1 MSMLASARNTGAPGR
16 VWLAAATALACAA
29 GLGCGSSP
37 STNGD
42 AAVGGAI
49 TGPADNHCS
58 GVTPIVVNSLS
69 CSVTTPPDAGAQNDD
84 AGTHEEMAATL
95 FNAEGADDD
104 CKFHVS
110 FTTMPAVKLNT
121 SVTFKVTVTKLA
133 DGTPATGAVNAQGD
147 GVAIEGFVD
156 STTTVHVL
164 PNTTPPTTASET
176 PAGSGVYT
184 IGPVKFDASG
194 RWIVRFHLYE
204 TCTDVLEDS
213 PHGHVA
219 FFFDVP

>member
-1 MSMLASARNTGAPGR
+1 MI
-16 VWLAAATALACAA
+16 AAAVALLACA
-29 GLGCGSSP
+29 GGPGCSS
-37 STNGD
+37 SSSNNNGD
-42 AAVGGAI
+42 ASAVSGAV
-49 TGPADNHCS
+49 TGPVDDHCS
-58 GVTPIVVNSLS
+58 AVTPIVVNSAS
-69 CSVTTPPDAGAQNDD
+69 CSVTTLPDAGA
-84 AGTHEEMAATL
+84 AEEDGGQTPQEMPATEY
-95 FNAEGADDD
+95 NAEGDDDD
-104 CKFHVS
+104 CKYHVS
-110 FTTMPAVKLNT
+110 FTTTPAVKLNT
-121 SVTFKVTVTKLA
+121 NITFKVTVTKKA

-147 GVAIEGFVD
+147 GVAIEGYVD

-164 PNTTPPTTASET
+164 PNTTPATTASET

-184 IGPVKFDASG
+184 IGPIKFDASG